1 MAPGDVL
8 ATGTNHWGL
17 HPFQDGDKIEMEI
30 EGLGRLHVAVRDDLK
45 RGWDRDTHR
54 DRHAKGLRGGSPQAS
69 GKYAKV
75 E

>member
-1 MAPGDVL
+1 
-8 ATGTNHWGL
+8 
-17 HPFQDGDKIEMEI
+17 MEI
-30 EGLGRLHVAVRDDLK
+30 EGLGRLHISVRDDLK

-54 DRHAKGLRGGSPQAS
+54 DRHAKGLRGGSPQTS